1 MGFTTSQW
9 IASVS
14 LVVSIVFYFAATS
27 GLKQNAFLFFF
38 GVALTVLV
46 VIYFRP
52 FVHERTWI

>member
-46 VIYFRP
+46 VGMMFHL
-52 FVHERTWI
+52 FQTFCS